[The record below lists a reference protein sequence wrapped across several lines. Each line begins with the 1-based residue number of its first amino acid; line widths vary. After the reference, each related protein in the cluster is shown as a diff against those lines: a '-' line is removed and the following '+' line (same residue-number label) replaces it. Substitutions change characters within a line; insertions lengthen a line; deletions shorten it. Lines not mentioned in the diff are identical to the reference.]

1 MQRSVVLITGISGS
15 GKSVALRQL
24 EDLTYNCV
32 DNLPVPLL
40 HEYINNALNDNLDK
54 IAVAIDAR
62 SHGDIQNMPE
72 IICGLRAQGVPIKVI
87 FLEARTDTL
96 LHRYSES
103 RRAHPLTL
111 RIKQLTGTTPSLEEC
126 IDYEKELLAPL
137 RQTEHV
143 IDTSDLTPSQ
153 LRAWVREL
161 SEVEM
166 GEILLTFE
174 SFAFK
179 KGVPSSADLVFDV
192 RCLPNPHYDPE
203 LKPLTGR
210 DLPVADWLSSFD
222 SVNELINDITAYIQ
236 KWLPYYM
243 QDTRSYLTVA
253 IGCTGGKHRSVYV
266 AEELAKRFSYHR
278 PLRVR
283 HRAQAQFYSDKV

>member
-1 MQRSVVLITGISGS
+1 MEKSVVLITGISGS
-15 GKSVALRQL
+15 GKSVALHQL
-24 EDLTYNCV
+24 EDLAYNCV
-32 DNLPVPLL
+32 DNLPVFLL
-40 HEYINNALNDNLDK
+40 HEYIMDALNNDVER

-62 SHGDIQNMPE
+62 SHGDISNMPE
-72 IICGLRAQGVPIKVI
+72 IISGLRVQGIPLKVI
-87 FLEARTDTL
+87 FLEADTETL

-103 RRAHPLTL
+103 RRAHPLTQKL
-111 RIKQLTGTTPSLEEC
+111 KQMTQATPSLEEC
-126 IDYEKELLAPL
+126 IEYEKELLAPL
-137 RQTEHV
+137 RQTVHI
-143 IDTSDLTPSQ
+143 IDTSTLSPSQ

-161 SEVEM
+161 TEVGT

-203 LKPLTGR
+203 LRPLTGR
-210 DLPVADWLSSFD
+210 DKAVADWLSSFD
-222 SVNELINDITAYIQ
+222 SVNELINDIAAYIQ
-236 KWLPYYM
+236 KWLPFYM

-266 AEELAKRFSYHR
+266 AEELARRFNYHQ

-283 HRAQAQFYSDKV
+283 HRAQAQFYSD